1 MKTLVKL
8 SILSIVLYSGT
19 ALYSGPGHAA
29 PRAGGATTP
38 PAVTVAPI
46 GAEEAATLT
55 WMREEEKLARDVYR
69 TLYASTRA
77 VVFKNIA
84 ASEQTHMDA
93 ILKKLKLFNLPDPV
107 VNATGSFSEPEL
119 QTLYAALVDQGLV
132 SYQDALTVGATIEDL
147 DIRDLISAIEA
158 TDNLALKTTYQSLL
172 EGSKNHLRA
181 FVGLLKQLGAA
192 YQPQYIDQELYDAIL
207 GL

>member
-8 SILSIVLYSGT
+8 SILSI
-19 ALYSGPGHAA
+19 ALYSGISLSAG
-29 PRAGGATTP
+29 PRSESTRNGGVTTP

-93 ILKKLKLFNLPDPV
+93 LLKKLKLFNLPDPV
-107 VNATGSFSEPEL
+107 VNTTGLFSEPDL
-119 QTLYAALVDQGLV
+119 QALYASLVDQGLI
-132 SYQDALTVGATIEDL
+132 SYREALTVGATIEDL
-147 DIRDLISAIEA
+147 DIRDLIAAIEA
-158 TDNLALKTTYQSLL
+158 TDNLALKTTYQNLL

-181 FVGLLKQLGAA
+181 FAGRLKQLGAA